1 MWYMYTFLKRQP
13 SKAGFSPGSLEPST
27 RFSQAAAAVGIL
39 PYATYSQIRSCPV
52 HQAWTPGLVVRN
64 RQSWLLGSGIVMF
77 RGMYFENVLHS
88 SWGSSKAGVAS
99 HAELVATLVAQGE
112 YQGVHFHQGH
122 YEAMG
127 HSLCEVLLD
136 LVDTDQSKVEGIV
149 QKLKDR

>member
-1 MWYMYTFLKRQP
+1 M
-13 SKAGFSPGSLEPST
+13 
-27 RFSQAAAAVGIL
+27 GIL
-39 PYATYSQIRSCPV
+39 PTQSNPIVPR
-52 HQAWTPGLVVRN
+52 TPGLVVRK
-64 RQSWLLGSGIVMF
+64 RQSWLLDGIVIF

-88 SWGSSKAGVAS
+88 SWGSSKAGVAR
-99 HAELVATLVAQGE
+99 HAELVAILVAQGE
-112 YQGVHFHQGH
+112 YHGVHFHQGH

>member
-1 MWYMYTFLKRQP
+1 MVHIYVSQATAEQSRLLTRKLRTFYTFQP
-13 SKAGFSPGSLEPST
+13 GRGSGGNPTL
-27 RFSQAAAAVGIL
+27 RHIL
-39 PYATYSQIRSCPV
+39 SNPIVPR
-52 HQAWTPGLVVRN
+52 TPGLVVRN